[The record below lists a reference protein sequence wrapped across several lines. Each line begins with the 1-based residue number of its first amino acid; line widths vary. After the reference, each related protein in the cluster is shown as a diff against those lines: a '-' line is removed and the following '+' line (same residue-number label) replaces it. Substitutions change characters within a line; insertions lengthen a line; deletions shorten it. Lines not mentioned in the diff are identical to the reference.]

1 MRMAERWYDAR
12 IVYKEKV
19 TDHFTGTIDRN
30 VPISQLLKLLEA
42 TGQVHFQI
50 EGETIIVTQ

>member
-1 MRMAERWYDAR
+1 MAERWYDAR

-50 EGETIIVTQ
+50 DGETIIVTQ